1 MAASAAGRR
10 HAYLAGKAPSGVICE
25 VANDDGTMARLPE
38 LLVFAAQHAIPL
50 ITIEDLIVYM
60 NAMVVGESQA
70 A

>member
-38 LLVFAAQHAIPL
+38 LIAFAEQHRLPL
-50 ITIEDLIVYM
+50 ISIEGLIAYIE
-60 NAMVVGESQA
+60 ARTAQA